1 MKRGLARAQRRT
13 NYPKREADGVPG
25 AKTKGQDKYT
35 PSEKTVLFFKIV

>member
-25 AKTKGQDKYT
+25 AKKKKKKKKKGAIKKKTK
-35 PSEKTVLFFKIV
+35 